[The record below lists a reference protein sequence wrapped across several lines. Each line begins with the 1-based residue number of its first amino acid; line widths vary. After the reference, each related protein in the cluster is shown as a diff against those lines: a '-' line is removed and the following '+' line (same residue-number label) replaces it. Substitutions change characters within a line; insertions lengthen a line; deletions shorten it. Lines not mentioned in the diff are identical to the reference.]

1 MLREEKIATI
11 EYFLSCFLNELDNE
25 IISKIQKNYN
35 QGKDLIEGQDIK
47 EIENI
52 LYTKN
57 RIENILTDN
66 DMHNYYYWEEED

>member
-25 IISKIQKNYN
+25 IISKIQRNYN
-35 QGKDLIEGQDIK
+35 QGKDLIGEHDIK

-52 LYTKN
+52 LYTKD
-57 RIENILTDN
+57 RIENILMD
-66 DMHNYYYWEEED
+66 DCIYNYCYWDEEN